1 MKKHLAQEYTVLFR
15 TRLRLRFAIVYCER
29 DHCPI
34 HKYNN
39 PENRIGIFAHT
50 KRNLKS
56 RFPVK
61 LDYFVRSLDVT
72 RMRFVSSYRK

>member
-1 MKKHLAQEYTVLFR
+1 M
-15 TRLRLRFAIVYCER
+15 YCEP
-29 DHCPI
+29 DYYPV
-34 HKYNN
+34 HKYSN
-39 PENRIGIFAHT
+39 PENRMSIFADT

-72 RMRFVSSYRK
+72 RMRFTSGYRK